1 MRYYHIIPFNFTT
14 VADLRCLHDKMEFS
28 FIS

>member
-1 MRYYHIIPFNFTT
+1 MRYYHIPFNFTT
-14 VADLRCLHDKMEFS
+14 VADLRCLHDKMEFY